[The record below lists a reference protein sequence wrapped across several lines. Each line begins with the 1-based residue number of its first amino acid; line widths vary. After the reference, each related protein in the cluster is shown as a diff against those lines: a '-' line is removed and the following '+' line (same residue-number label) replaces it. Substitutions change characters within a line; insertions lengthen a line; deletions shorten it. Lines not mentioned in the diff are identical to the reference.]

1 MIGRDALGLAH
12 PLYNAKTLIETTPP
26 GWAIGCFDDPF
37 GPVLKK
43 LRRVLSFR
51 KFPAVRIQAHW
62 SNQHNIVP
70 IAKLKKKLPTYEKLA
85 RDFPEVKVYVSHSCE
100 YKESSQAEVRKRVDL
115 IRNLAPSCIPVNSC
129 MSGATMDDVITER
142 HGDTRVKHPGDIV
155 STDGTNIYDIDAAS
169 YVKENAAAAICF
181 LWGYRDN
188 LREIND
194 PGQQVPTPASRTASP
209 SKQWH
214 ESVVRLGFPKGKT
227 DHEYAKVKIYK
238 THSEDDQEDNPLEP
252 DDPREN
258 RPCLIADG
266 KSSYAAILTLDGRS
280 LGKLTF
286 GGSFVSG
293 GFRYYAGLPGGIG
306 LYGYEIAKK
315 AKALSGSEFVTFKVG
330 NKIYGPVNPAFREG
344 IFR

>member
-12 PLYNAKTLIETTPP
+12 PLYKAKTLIETTPA

-43 LRRVLSFR
+43 LRRVLSSR

-100 YKESSQAEVRKRVDL
+100 YKENSQAEVRKRVEL
-115 IRNLAPSCIPVNSC
+115 IRSLAPSCIPVNSC
-129 MSGATMDDVITER
+129 MSGATLDDVITER
-142 HGDTRVKHPGDIV
+142 HGDARIRHPGDIV
-155 STDGTNIYDIDAAS
+155 STDGTNIYDIDAAA
-169 YVKENAAAAICF
+169 YVKENEKASICF

-194 PGQQVPTPASRTASP
+194 PGQPVPTPANRTAAP
-209 SKQWH
+209 SKEYHQ
-214 ESVVRLGFPKGKT
+214 SIVRLGFPKGVA
-227 DHEYAKVKIYK
+227 DSNYEKVKIWK
-238 THSEDDQEDNPLEP
+238 THAEDDQEENPFEP

-258 RPCLIADG
+258 KPVLIVSAKADRASVITHDG
-266 KSSYAAILTLDGRS
+266 KVI
-280 LGKLTF
+280 GKLAY
-286 GGSFVSG
+286 GGQFLGGGYRYYSG
-293 GFRYYAGLPGGIG
+293 GGGG
-306 LYGYEIAKK
+306 ANLYGFEFA
-315 AKALSGSEFVTFKVG
+315 AKALKVSGSEFVTFKVG
-330 NKIYGPVNPAFREG
+330 NKLYGPVNPAFREG
-344 IFR
+344 LFR